1 MCTLSLLLLAAC
13 HSDDHEPVPADEQSR
28 TVTITLNLPEAM
40 TRAAVSEDEKPTRYL
55 MQVIDNGTPGK
66 VEDITAAQGATLD
79 LYITHTYEFLF
90 WADRGESYYDAATDL
105 QDIRVATGANESM
118 GIAYKGYTTWNN
130 TDTAID
136 LKLDFAVCK
145 ITLFNTTS
153 TLWADNSVSVRLEK
167 AYGSLSAKSGVT
179 GTAAPY
185 TYTKQITEDIA
196 PNTDIATFYVLTKA
210 GDEQDITV
218 LCNATEIATASATP
232 DPGSHLTLSGNIGGA
247 SKEPTTAVNINVSF
261 SDWTDVAIELVDLLT
276 DATVASTSLAGKG
289 TEEEPFLIQSA
300 ADLLYFSKTRDIYYN
315 EDVHVKLCTDI
326 DINTNSWE
334 PMNID
339 CTFDGNGHTIGG
351 SWVKDVRDGGNS
363 YASLFWEVGGTVRNL
378 NMSGDITVSGQA
390 TKRSYVYVAGIS
402 IGASGGGTIT
412 GCTYS
417 GTLTVNVKLTEDSDL
432 CIGGIVGTVSVGTI
446 SGCTFNGTINATG
459 STAGN
464 KYIDGIAGRSPEGT
478 LADDN
483 KDTGTIIQ

>member
-1 MCTLSLLLLAAC
+1 MTDNAAKRKIVYAVTAAIIAVALLLSCVLTAFFYTRTGGAGTGNTA
-13 HSDDHEPVPADEQSR
+13 DGGENADENKLLNSQYSYGER
-28 TVTITLNLPEAM
+28 LPGDVAPSGSFVMTIA
-40 TRAAVSEDEKPTRYL
+40 S
-55 MQVIDNGTPGK
+55 
-66 VEDITAAQGATLD
+66 
-79 LYITHTYEFLF
+79 
-90 WADRGESYYDAATDL
+90 ATDL
-105 QDIRVATGANESM
+105 TNFLNSTTYTYGILTQDI
-118 GIAYKGYTTWNN
+118 
-130 TDTAID
+130 
-136 LKLDFAVCK
+136 
-145 ITLFNTTS
+145 
-153 TLWADNSVSVRLEK
+153 
-167 AYGSLSAKSGVT
+167 SLSSSNMSNTSGEVK
-179 GTAAPY
+179 PS
-185 TYTKQITEDIA
+185 
-196 PNTDIATFYVLTKA
+196 TDR
-210 GDEQDITV
+210 
-218 LCNATEIATASATP
+218 
-232 DPGSHLTLSGNIGGA
+232 TLA
-247 SKEPTTAVNINVSF
+247 E
-261 SDWTDVAIELVDLLT
+261 
-276 DATVASTSLAGKG
+276 GK
-289 TEEEPFLIQSA
+289 TL
-300 ADLLYFSKTRDIYYN
+300 
-315 EDVHVKLCTDI
+315 
-326 DINTNSWE
+326 
-334 PMNID
+334 
-339 CTFDGNGHTIGG
+339 DGNGHTIGG